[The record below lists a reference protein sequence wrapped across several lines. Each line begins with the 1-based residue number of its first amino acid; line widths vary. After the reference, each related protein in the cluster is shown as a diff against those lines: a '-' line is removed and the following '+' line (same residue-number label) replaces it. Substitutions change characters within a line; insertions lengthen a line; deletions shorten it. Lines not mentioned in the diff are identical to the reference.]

1 MSVYQFIDRRA
12 LETGKTVALFALLGV
27 VVFQPVWLTTIHKQ
41 RERFIILNGA
51 GSYTV
56 APALSLDEASDLH
69 EDCAF
74 QAARAAFSRNPEGPD
89 RPSEIQRWFLSES
102 ASGGGHSA
110 VGKIRAAI
118 KAEEEEFRAKRFHQK
133 MNITEPAQIVVQDE
147 KIVKVTLTGQLIRT
161 GVFRERQHSETRR
174 FSIQLILVRNPNM
187 MLNNRPPL
195 AVWDFDSTL
204 Q

>member
-1 MSVYQFIDRRA
+1 MSLYQFIDRRA
-12 LETGKTVALFALLGV
+12 LEHGKTVALFALLGIA
-27 VVFQPVWLTTIHKQ
+27 VFQPVWLASIHKQ
-41 RERFIILNGA
+41 RERFIIQNGP

-56 APALSLDEASDLH
+56 APALSFDEATDLH

-74 QAARAAFSRNPEGPD
+74 QAARAALSRNPEGAD
-89 RPSEIQRWFLSES
+89 RPAELERWFLSDQS
-102 ASGGGHSA
+102 SGGGQSCL
-110 VGKIRAAI
+110 GKLRALIA
-118 KAEEEEFRAKRFHQK
+118 AETKEFHAKQFHQK

-161 GVFRERQHSETRR
+161 GVFRDRPHSETRR
-174 FSIQLILVRNPNM
+174 FSLQLILVRNPNM

-195 AVWDFDSTL
+195 AVWDFDYSL